1 MGTNISPKISVIVIT
16 YNRPDY
22 LKETVE
28 SILNQTFT
36 NFELIIVDN
45 CSNYDFHAL
54 VNDFSDSRI
63 KAFQNQNGGVIA
75 VNRNFGILKASGE
88 YIALCDD
95 DDLWFPEKLQKQL
108 TLMESSPKIGLCCT
122 ASSYINQTTTRS
134 IFRRTLSYLNFI
146 LIGSNLIPGKY
157 LLLFIP
163 YVTNS
168 SVMLRKS
175 VLTEVGLLD
184 EDPALKA
191 VEDYDLWLRISLK
204 YRVYFLR
211 NKLVNYRLHS
221 QQVSGTDQ
229 NGPIIKRNKVLKKNF
244 THFNSIQRLILR
256 FRRIGIA

>member
-1 MGTNISPKISVIVIT
+1 MIRSKG
-16 YNRPDY
+16 
-22 LKETVE
+22 
-28 SILNQTFT
+28 Q
-36 NFELIIVDN
+36 
-45 CSNYDFHAL
+45 
-54 VNDFSDSRI
+54 
-63 KAFQNQNGGVIA
+63 
-75 VNRNFGILKASGE
+75 

-95 DDLWFPEKLQKQL
+95 DDLWFPDKLQKQL
-108 TLMESSPKIGLCCT
+108 LLMESRSEVGLCCT

-134 IFRRTLSYLNFI
+134 IFRRTVSFLNSILIASNFI
-146 LIGSNLIPGKY
+146 PAKY
-157 LLLFIP
+157 LLLIIP

-204 YRVYFLR
+204 YRVYFLK

-221 QQVSGTDQ
+221 QQVSGTDL

-244 THFNSIQRLILR
+244 TQFDSIQRLILR
-256 FRRIGIA
+256 FKRIVIA